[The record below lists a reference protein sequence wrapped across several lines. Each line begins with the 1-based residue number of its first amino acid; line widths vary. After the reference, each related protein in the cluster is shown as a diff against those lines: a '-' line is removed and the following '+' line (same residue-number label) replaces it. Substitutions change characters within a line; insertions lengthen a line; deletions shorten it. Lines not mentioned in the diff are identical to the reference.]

1 MQHKKEARPA
11 VESKRASVSKDTP
24 SVTPWTPQAQA
35 ALIALAVL
43 FAVAGAILTVIP

>member
-1 MQHKKEARPA
+1 MPNKKEARPA
-11 VESKRASVSKDTP
+11 VESKRASVSKDAS
-24 SVTPWTPQAQA
+24 SVTPWTPKAQQ

>member
-11 VESKRASVSKDTP
+11 VGSKRASDQTIP
-24 SVTPWTPQAQA
+24 ASVTPWTPQAQA
-35 ALIALAVL
+35 ALIVLAVL

>member
-1 MQHKKEARPA
+1 MPSKKEARPA
-11 VESKRASVSKDTP
+11 LESKRASVSKDAS

-35 ALIALAVL
+35 ALVTLAVL

>member
-1 MQHKKEARPA
+1 MPSKKEARPA
-11 VESKRASVSKDTP
+11 VESKRASDQTIQE